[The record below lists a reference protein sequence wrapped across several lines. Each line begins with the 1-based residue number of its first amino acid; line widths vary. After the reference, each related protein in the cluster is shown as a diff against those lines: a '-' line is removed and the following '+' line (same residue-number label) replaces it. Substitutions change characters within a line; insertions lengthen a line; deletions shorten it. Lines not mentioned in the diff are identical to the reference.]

1 MIIKVRII
9 VMLDNIKKY
18 LRLMF
23 LSTEIVAGR
32 KFWIVILLPL
42 LWLVFQA
49 VFILL
54 GWRESKLD
62 EVNAQALIGLPLA
75 VIAMGFGIRI
85 IAGEIDGRT
94 LEIAF
99 TVPGGCHR
107 VWLAKIVSSVCLLL
121 ISEIIL
127 AIAVLIFFI
136 PSIPFVALYGA
147 LQGAIFYLVVGMAFS
162 AFFRSE
168 ITGAMATIALFTI
181 NLLYNGWISPFYNPI
196 IEEMEKTQ
204 QFGRVL
210 RNRIL
215 FIILIG
221 ALTLL
226 TFSRVERREKML
238 GD

>member
-1 MIIKVRII
+1 MWSN
-9 VMLDNIKKY
+9 LKKY

-23 LSTEIVAGR
+23 LSTQMVAGR

-42 LWLVFQA
+42 LWLVLQA

-75 VIAMGFGIRI
+75 VIAMGLGVRI

-94 LEIAF
+94 LEIAY

-107 VWLAKIVSSVCLLL
+107 IWLVKIASSVCLLI
-121 ISEIIL
+121 ISEIL
-127 AIAVLIFFI
+127 LVIAVLIFFI

-147 LQGAIFYLVVGMAFS
+147 LQGAVFFMILGMAFS
-162 AFFRSE
+162 AFFRSD
-168 ITGAMATIALFTI
+168 ITGGMAAIVFFVIFLV
-181 NLLYNGWISPFYNPI
+181 YNGWVSPFFNPLL
-196 IEEMEKTQ
+196 EEMDSTQ
-204 QFGRVL
+204 QFARIL

-215 FIILIG
+215 FIIIIV